1 MHDATHIDPSMIT
14 YIIDYVSPP
23 YSDSRVLLLSL
34 SFICILIAIKKNRV
48 GHIFLLKV
56 SNAVLSE
63 CLLKME
69 ENKTTPSEV
78 KEEKNNVEM
87 NNKDGKAGQDGKEAT
102 EEQAP
107 PTKEMKA
114 VVLTCF
120 GGLKAVKIQNKS
132 EPTPSEG
139 EVLIRVKAW
148 YVSLNR
154 HFSLSFV

>member
-1 MHDATHIDPSMIT
+1 MIT
-14 YIIDYVSPP
+14 YIIDCQPTVLRL
-23 YSDSRVLLLSL
+23 RVLLLLSL

-56 SNAVLSE
+56 SNAILSE

-102 EEQAP
+102 EEQTP

-120 GGLKAVKIQNKS
+120 GGLKAVKIQNKP
-132 EPTPSEG
+132 EPTLGEG

-148 YVSLNR
+148 YVSCSR
-154 HFSLSFV
+154 HFSLPVLLILCCLFIYV

>member
-1 MHDATHIDPSMIT
+1 
-14 YIIDYVSPP
+14 
-23 YSDSRVLLLSL
+23 
-34 SFICILIAIKKNRV
+34 
-48 GHIFLLKV
+48 
-56 SNAVLSE
+56 
-63 CLLKME
+63 ME

-102 EEQAP
+102 EEQTP

-120 GGLKAVKIQNKS
+120 GGLKAVKIQNKP
-132 EPTPSEG
+132 EPTLSEG

-148 YVSLNR
+148 YVSCSR
-154 HFSLSFV
+154 HFSLSVLEILCCLFIYILSLFLPLLSILLFTCI